1 MSATVFR
8 LLRFLREILPG
19 KGQPTTRGSPAVLR
33 SRVRGTTASALGA
46 PKHHRT
52 RGARSF
58 PGNATS
64 PRRHTSRRCAAR
76 PRAATERVACFPL
89 SKENA
94 TYCVE
99 NTRCCQG
106 TFFVSRLTAS
116 LAASSSAA
124 SPALFGPSLRLLAA
138 PLARLLPVPP
148 LLVPSPRTSTPVTVP
163 PSQAGLCRHVK

>member
-52 RGARSF
+52 RGALVPRQRHVPETAHLETVRST
-58 PGNATS
+58 P
-64 PRRHTSRRCAAR
+64 PRSDRARRVFSSLQGKCHLY
-76 PRAATERVACFPL
+76 VL
-89 SKENA
+89 K
-94 TYCVE
+94 

-163 PSQAGLCRHVK
+163 PSQAGLCRHVE